1 MSDKPHNPLLRFP
14 GTTVILPPAFLGS
27 VSRYALI
34 AATGNSI
41 VDTAARFDKRF
52 KSTHRTTIADVNGPM
67 RLTLPIAKP
76 ASLTRATWGDIRLSD
91 HDQWWHLHLT
101 ALESAYGRTPFF
113 EYYIDNFA
121 PFFKNEAI
129 IDYDKLVNYDRGLEE
144 VICRLLDIDAPQYK
158 ALSRDD
164 YADASTVDF
173 SHTEPRFEI
182 PGYYQVRADRLGFL
196 PDMSVVD
203 LVFNMGP
210 EAPLV
215 LRKVIDNIN
224 MF

>member
-1 MSDKPHNPLLRFP
+1 MSDTRHPLLRFP
-14 GTTVILPPAFLGS
+14 ETSVILPPAFLGS
-27 VSRYALI
+27 ISRYALI
-34 AATGNSI
+34 AATDKSI

-67 RLTLPIAKP
+67 RLTLPIGKP
-76 ASLTRATWGDIRLSD
+76 ESLTRATWGDIRLSD
-91 HDQWWHLHLT
+91 HGQWWHLHLT

-129 IDYDKLVNYDRGLEE
+129 IDYDSLVNFDRGLED
-144 VICRLLDIDAPQYK
+144 VICHILGIEAPEYRP
-158 ALSRDD
+158 LSRKD
-164 YADASTVDF
+164 YTEASAVDF
-173 SHTEPRFEI
+173 SHTEPQFEI
-182 PGYYQVRADRLGFL
+182 PPYYQVRADRLGFL

-203 LVFNMGP
+203 LIFNLGP
-210 EAPLV
+210 EAPLLLQKIV
-215 LRKVIDNIN
+215 DNIN